1 MSQQKIAKFISE
13 IFGIRVLPFILYFI
27 VLLRS
32 GLTPNQ
38 LMLTVPATIFLLI
51 IVPILYIFFAI
62 RLKKA
67 GNWDLSNR
75 QERHGFIKTAMVSGT
90 LVLIFIYFYGNKL
103 LFDLNLITI
112 LILVVV
118 GVITRFWKISFHAS
132 LITGTVILTNFLFN
146 WSLPFLYLLI
156 PVFFWARFFL
166 KHHNLIHLLA
176 GSLV

>member
-13 IFGIRVLPFILYFI
+13 IFGIRVLPLIFYFI

-32 GLTPNQ
+32 GITPNQ
-38 LMLTVPATIFLLI
+38 
-51 IVPILYIFFAI
+51 
-62 RLKKA
+62 
-67 GNWDLSNR
+67 
-75 QERHGFIKTAMVSGT
+75 
-90 LVLIFIYFYGNKL
+90 LIFIYFYGNKL

-156 PVFFWARFFL
+156 PVVLWARFVL
-166 KHHNLIHLLA
+166 KHHNLNQLLA